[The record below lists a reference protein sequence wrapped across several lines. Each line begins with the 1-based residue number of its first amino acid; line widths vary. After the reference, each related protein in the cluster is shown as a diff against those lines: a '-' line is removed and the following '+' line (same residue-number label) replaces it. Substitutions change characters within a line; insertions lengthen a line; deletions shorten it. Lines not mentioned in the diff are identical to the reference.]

1 MAYSITDMAVENLMY
16 VQKLDRTRNS
26 LRLDADSNKTVNDMI
41 LEQLESTLALLSKL
55 AKEKFGG
62 ATQESGEVGGTE
74 ILPQKTK
81 AQLIQNAPQQQSQT
95 KATPQPNA
103 QLARQNMI
111 KKQAA
116 TV

>member
-1 MAYSITDMAVENLMY
+1 MAYSITDMAVDDLVY
-16 VQKLDRTRNS
+16 VQKLDRARRS
-26 LRLDADSNKTVNDMI
+26 LRLDADSNKSVDDMI

-62 ATQESGEVGGTE
+62 ATKESGEIDGTE
-74 ILPQKTK
+74 ILPQTAKT
-81 AQLIQNAPQQQSQT
+81 QPMQNTQPQQSQA

-111 KKQAA
+111 KKQAT